1 MELATAIDPVALVVD
16 DHDAVRRALCD
27 RISTSLDHVRTRE
40 ACSAEDALRI
50 VDREWVD
57 LVVIDIR
64 LPGMNGIECTRA
76 IRRLSPMTRVVVVSK
91 YDDTPHRNAATD
103 AGASAYVCKRE
114 VGRDLIPALERILHR
129 RGGAEA
135 AVA

>member
-1 MELATAIDPVALVVD
+1 MELASAIEPVALVVD

-27 RISTSLDHVRTRE
+27 CISASLDQVRTRE
-40 ACSAEDALRI
+40 ASNAEDALRI
-50 VDREWVD
+50 VDKEWVD

-91 YDDTPHRNAATD
+91 YDDAPHRNAATD

-114 VGRDLIPALERILHR
+114 VSRDLIPALERILRR
-129 RGGAEA
+129 RGGAKVA
-135 AVA
+135 AA